1 MSQLV
6 TSEKLITP
14 MPVRSSND
22 VFAHWDELTRSLE
35 SLVAL
40 PTSRP
45 DLKGY
50 VFLGPKGGGE
60 PLRIGIFAGIH
71 GDEPEGVNAMNRM
84 VKLLQTQPEL
94 ARGYCL
100 FLYPICNPWGFEHG
114 TRAARSG
121 KDLNREFWRESTEPD
136 VSWLEA
142 EIRGRKFHGIISL
155 HTDDTSDGF
164 YGYAHGSIITENLVK
179 PALEAAS
186 RLIPTNHGAVIDGFP
201 ASQGIIRDSF
211 PGILCAAPEVQP
223 RPFEI
228 ILETPQNALEDV
240 KELALVA
247 ALRSILVEY
256 QTMNAY
262 AAGL

>member
-1 MSQLV
+1 MSHLV
-6 TSEKLITP
+6 IPEKLITP

-22 VFAHWDELTRSLE
+22 VFAQWDELTRSSE

-71 GDEPEGVNAMNRM
+71 GDEPEGVHAMNRL
-84 VKLLQTQPEL
+84 VNLLQTQPDL
-94 ARGYCL
+94 ARGYAL

-121 KDLNREFWRESTEPD
+121 KDLNREFWQESTEPD

-142 EIRGRKFHGIISL
+142 ELRARKFHGIISL

-186 RLIPTNHGAVIDGFP
+186 RLIPINYGAVIDGFP

-228 ILETPQNALEDV
+228 ILETPQNAPEHS
-240 KELALVA
+240 KERALVA

-256 QTMNAY
+256 QAMNAY